1 MIALCSEQTRGSLSL
16 RAGSTDPGQ
25 RVCGV
30 RTGSSWHRGR
40 PSAARSRVAQR
51 PPPQSCHPRAAAGI
65 KEIVRREIQWGET
78 AVPGPGAPT
87 PRPKDRSG
95 APAGTECIF
104 AECTERG
111 NVVSLQD
118 LGLEPDQAG
127 LDPAPTPRSRGT
139 RTRSLQFLCSK
150 RGRRSSPHAIVERV
164 EESRRPPSG
173 SRSGRKRCAAIRFS
187 LAVIY
192 GAPAPR
198 RARGRHGECPFVFSS
213 IL

>member
-65 KEIVRREIQWGET
+65 KEIVRREIQWGEA

-127 LDPAPTPRSRGT
+127 LDPARPLARVGPGHVPYSFSALSGGADPPLTPSWRGSKSRGGLPPAPAVAG
-139 RTRSLQFLCSK
+139 SAE
-150 RGRRSSPHAIVERV
+150 RRSVSPWQ
-164 EESRRPPSG
+164 
-173 SRSGRKRCAAIRFS
+173 
-187 LAVIY
+187 
-192 GAPAPR
+192 
-198 RARGRHGECPFVFSS
+198 
-213 IL
+213 

>member
-1 MIALCSEQTRGSLSL
+1 MWEPLI
-16 RAGSTDPGQ
+16 
-25 RVCGV
+25 
-30 RTGSSWHRGR
+30 TGREHR
-40 PSAARSRVAQR
+40 
-51 PPPQSCHPRAAAGI
+51 PRAAGLRGPHGQLLAPRPPLRCSFAGGPASSPTVLSPQGCCWDQGDSA
-65 KEIVRREIQWGET
+65 KRDPVGGGCCSRPRSPDAKAQRSEWGSSRDRMHFCRMHPARERGEF
-78 AVPGPGAPT
+78 AGPGLGA
-87 PRPKDRSG
+87 RPSG
-95 APAGTECIF
+95 AGSC
-104 AECTERG
+104 
-111 NVVSLQD
+111 
-118 LGLEPDQAG
+118 
-127 LDPAPTPRSRGT
+127 PTPRSRGT

-150 RGRRSSPHAIVERV
+150 RGRRSSPHASVERV